1 MFRARSGLRVLG
13 VIPARWGSTRFP
25 GKPLALLGGRPLL
38 AHVIDRAREAERLDR
53 ILVATDDDRIAAVAG
68 KSGAEVVMTPADLP
82 SGTDRVAWAVR
93 NLGLGAREFGAVVN
107 LQGDEPFVPGWA
119 VDRAVAA
126 LEADPGASIATLA
139 VRTGAGEAG
148 SPHVVK
154 VVVDVRGRAL
164 YFSRQVIPYR
174 RDPASGELL
183 KHVGLYAFRREGL
196 ERFVNLSPSPLERA
210 EGLEQL
216 RALEDGMGIT
226 VAVGDWPVRGID
238 TPEDLARAER
248 DLAGT
253 AGG

>member
-1 MFRARSGLRVLG
+1 
-13 VIPARWGSTRFP
+13 
-25 GKPLALLGGRPLL
+25 
-38 AHVIDRAREAERLDR
+38 VIDRAREALRLERV
-53 ILVATDDDRIAAVAG
+53 LVATDDERIAAVAREAG
-68 KSGAEVVMTPADLP
+68 VEVVMTPVDLP
-82 SGTDRVAWAVR
+82 TGTDRVARAVR
-93 NLGLGAREFGAVVN
+93 HLGAEGRDFEMVVN
-107 LQGDEPFVPGWA
+107 LQGDEPFLPGLA
-119 VDRAVAA
+119 VDRAVSA
-126 LEADPGASIATLA
+126 LEADPGAAMATLA
-139 VRTGAGEAG
+139 VRVGAREAE
-148 SPHVVK
+148 SSHVVK

-174 RDPASGELL
+174 RDGSAGERL

-196 ERFVNLSPSPLERA
+196 ERFVNLSPSPLEQA

-226 VAVGDWPVRGID
+226 VAVGDWAVRGID